1 LAAARPVNLRNVA
14 RESAAFTEAQPQDE
28 SIVEVDGM
36 RMPRMQ
42 QRGVETRIAI
52 SFIS

>member
-1 LAAARPVNLRNVA
+1 VKFSNVA
-14 RESAAFTEAQPQDE
+14 REGAAFAETQPQDE

-42 QRGVETRIAI
+42 ERGVETRIAI